1 MIGFLNQASPLQNTI
16 IPNRNRACDLVVRRT
31 YGQEA
36 AMRQSLTYQINVLS
50 AKFSFCP
57 NVSVLMCLCVDQA
70 SYLADSEMWVSGFHV
85 AGPAT
90 KGPTLQRPP
99 ALLKQQTEDFPQQKS
114 ETCRQT
120 WTSGADP
127 KQWVRGILLSQPVRR
142 AERDCG
148 KMASW
153 RLQVPRILCKTA
165 RLHEWTRPF
174 LQSSRL

>member
-1 MIGFLNQASPLQNTI
+1 MSI
-16 IPNRNRACDLVVRRT
+16 CVLVVRRT

-36 AMRQSLTYQINVLS
+36 AMGQSLIYQINVLS

-165 RLHEWTRPF
+165 RLQEWTRPF